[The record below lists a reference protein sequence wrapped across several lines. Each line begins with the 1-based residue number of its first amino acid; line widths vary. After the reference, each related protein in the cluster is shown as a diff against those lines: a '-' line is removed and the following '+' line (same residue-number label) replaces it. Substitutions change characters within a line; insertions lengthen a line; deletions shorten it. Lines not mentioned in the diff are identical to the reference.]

1 MRYGIIG
8 AMPVEIEKIKQN
20 MTIEKETV
28 LHEIH
33 FYEGSYEGRQ
43 IVLVTCGVGKVNAGH
58 TAQLLID
65 RFAVDKVINVGVAG
79 GIQPDVHVGDVVIG
93 VSSTTYDV
101 APPLWDGTSPLYPT
115 MSMIPRL
122 SKLPR
127 LL

>member
-65 RFAVDKVINVGVAG
+65 KFAVRYVR
-79 GIQPDVHVGDVVIG
+79 H
-93 VSSTTYDV
+93 
-101 APPLWDGTSPLYPT
+101 
-115 MSMIPRL
+115 
-122 SKLPR
+122 
-127 LL
+127 